1 MRQPPAHSP
10 LPWRAL
16 RASAGTVLRR
26 REDARPALRQLLAGE
41 FAAQDVSLFASGT
54 QALQVALS
62 VAKNEAGSDAAV
74 ALPAFTCFDV
84 ATAAVGADLRITLYD
99 LDPAT
104 LTPDL
109 DSLGRALADG
119 AGIVV
124 VAPLFGLPADW
135 EAVQS
140 LVAAAGG
147 LLVEDA
153 AQGSGARWQGR
164 PVGSLGVMSV
174 LSFGRG
180 KGWTGGGGGALL
192 TRNRTPLSV
201 SRNGENRVADLRAV
215 SLAAAQWTFAR
226 PALYAIP
233 AALPWLGLG
242 ETRYR
247 DPVPPRPLSRAS
259 ASLLLHGAVAA
270 EREAEERKRRAA
282 RLLEL
287 LRGHPGIA
295 PIAPLA
301 AGVPGY
307 LRLPL
312 RVKGGLSGLANREAA
327 VRLGVAAS
335 YPNPIGELPAVRAR
349 LVGHHRGTEGNW
361 PGAEALARE
370 LITLPTHS
378 LLAADDLDRLV
389 RAVTG

>member
-1 MRQPPAHSP
+1 VRQPPAHSP

-16 RASAGTVLRR
+16 RASAGAVLRR

-41 FAAQDVSLFASGT
+41 FAAEDVALFASGT
-54 QALQVALS
+54 QALQVALT
-62 VAKNEAGSDAAV
+62 VARNQAGPDATV

-109 DSLGRALADG
+109 DSLRRALADG

-140 LVAAAGG
+140 VVAAAGG

-164 PVGSLGVMSV
+164 PVGSLGAMSV

-201 SRNGENRVADLRAV
+201 SRNGDARAADLRAV

-247 DPVPPRPLSRAS
+247 DPVSPRPLSRAS
-259 ASLLLHGAVAA
+259 ASLLLHAAVAA

-282 RLLEL
+282 HLLEMVG
-287 LRGHPGIA
+287 GHPGIA

-301 AGVPGY
+301 RGTPGY

-312 RVKGGLSGLANREAA
+312 RVKGGLNGLANREAA

-349 LVGHHRGTEGNW
+349 LVGRHRSKGGGW
-361 PGAEALARE
+361 SGAEALARE

>member
-10 LPWRAL
+10 LSWGAL
-16 RASAGTVLRR
+16 RASAGAVLRR

-41 FAAQDVSLFASGT
+41 FATDDVALFASGT
-54 QALQVALS
+54 QALQVALTGL
-62 VAKNEAGSDAAV
+62 APTV

-84 ATAAVGADLRITLYD
+84 ATAAVGADLRVTLYD
-99 LDPAT
+99 VDPVT

-109 DSLGRALADG
+109 DSLRGALADG
-119 AGIVV
+119 AGIIV

-140 LVAAAGG
+140 LAAAAGAV
-147 LLVEDA
+147 LVEDA
-153 AQGSGARWQGR
+153 AQGAGASWQGR
-164 PVGSLGVMSV
+164 PLGSLGGMSV

-192 TRNRTPLSV
+192 TRRRNVPLIS
-201 SRNGENRVADLRAV
+201 SKGHDRGGDLRAV
-215 SLAAAQWTFAR
+215 SRAAVQWTFGR
-226 PALYAIP
+226 PALYGIP

-247 DPVPPRPLSRAS
+247 DPVQPRPLPRAA
-259 ASLLLHGAVAA
+259 ASLLLHGAAAA
-270 EREAEERKRRAA
+270 ERETEERKRRAA
-282 RLLEL
+282 RLLEMVT
-287 LRGHPGIA
+287 RRPGIE
-295 PIAPLA
+295 PIVPLQR
-301 AGVPGY
+301 GVPGY

-312 RVKGGLSGLANREAA
+312 RLKGGLSGLANPQVA
-327 VRLGVAAS
+327 VRLGAARS
-335 YPNPIGELPAVRAR
+335 YPRPISELPAVNAR
-349 LVGHHRGTEGNW
+349 LVRRWRW
-361 PGAEALARE
+361 PGAEELARD

-378 LLAADDLDRLV
+378 LLTTDDLERLV

>member
-1 MRQPPAHSP
+1 
-10 LPWRAL
+10 
-16 RASAGTVLRR
+16 
-26 REDARPALRQLLAGE
+26 
-41 FAAQDVSLFASGT
+41 
-54 QALQVALS
+54 
-62 VAKNEAGSDAAV
+62 
-74 ALPAFTCFDV
+74 
-84 ATAAVGADLRITLYD
+84 
-99 LDPAT
+99 
-104 LTPDL
+104 
-109 DSLGRALADG
+109 
-119 AGIVV
+119 
-124 VAPLFGLPADW
+124 
-135 EAVQS
+135 
-140 LVAAAGG
+140 
-147 LLVEDA
+147 
-153 AQGSGARWQGR
+153 
-164 PVGSLGVMSV
+164 MSV

-201 SRNGENRVADLRAV
+201 SRNGDDRVADLRAV

-247 DPVPPRPLSRAS
+247 DPVAPRPLSRAS
-259 ASLLLHGAVAA
+259 ASLLLHGAVAS

-282 RLLEL
+282 RLLEMVG
-287 LRGHPGIA
+287 GHRGIA

-301 AGVPGY
+301 GGEPGY

-327 VRLGVAAS
+327 VRLGVARS
-335 YPNPIGELPAVRAR
+335 YPNPIGELAAVRAR
-349 LVGHHRGTEGNW
+349 LVGDHRSRGRRW

-378 LLAADDLDRLV
+378 LVAADDLDRLV